1 MYHKMIF
8 GSMFFKVRLFFQTET
23 LMESATVW
31 MTAISPHHSKVKME
45 NGVVDMEKKIAWL
58 TNIILKELIL
68 TNLISTSWIS
78 NMLKLLHVQE
88 KLYHYLSSAMMVM
101 IQHQYAI
108 MFIQIHLEI
117 FGQLKNLTWMF
128 ARITCKYRPAQF

>member
-45 NGVVDMEKKIAWL
+45 NGVVDMEKKIA
-58 TNIILKELIL
+58 
-68 TNLISTSWIS
+68 
-78 NMLKLLHVQE
+78 
-88 KLYHYLSSAMMVM
+88 
-101 IQHQYAI
+101 
-108 MFIQIHLEI
+108 
-117 FGQLKNLTWMF
+117 
-128 ARITCKYRPAQF
+128 